1 MKPQNIARGIRLRKE
16 NIQIGDEEIC
26 KKFFS
31 KTEDQRFSFYYF
43 GEIHAVSKGLIPNSR
58 RDYFSESEECVVF
71 ERLIKQDFLNL
82 KELCYNVQ
90 RYRSNTKTINKAEE
104 LYSKIQQKDKS
115 GGYTSKKEREN
126 LERQYNEYLQKSEQ
140 ARKALNAM
148 NQKYLQ
154 QGTPLSNILSKM
166 TPVAPNS
173 FQVSTPDQSDTPSA
187 RPMYRT
193 ESPLYSKFSRAE
205 KKVIRDIYASIT
217 NAIPDEKQR
226 EALISKIEADI
237 TK

>member
-1 MKPQNIARGIRLRKE
+1 
-16 NIQIGDEEIC
+16 
-26 KKFFS
+26 
-31 KTEDQRFSFYYF
+31 
-43 GEIHAVSKGLIPNSR
+43 
-58 RDYFSESEECVVF
+58 
-71 ERLIKQDFLNL
+71 
-82 KELCYNVQ
+82 
-90 RYRSNTKTINKAEE
+90 
-104 LYSKIQQKDKS
+104 
-115 GGYTSKKEREN
+115 
-126 LERQYNEYLQKSEQ
+126 
-140 ARKALNAM
+140 M